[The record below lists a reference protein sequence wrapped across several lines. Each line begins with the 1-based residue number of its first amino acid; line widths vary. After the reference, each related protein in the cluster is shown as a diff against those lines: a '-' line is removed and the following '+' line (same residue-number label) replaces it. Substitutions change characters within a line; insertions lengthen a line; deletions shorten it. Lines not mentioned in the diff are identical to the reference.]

1 MIQSPLIGLFTTKSK
16 KKKKELIRASNT
28 AERFLLLAL
37 ELFDVFRNGRIY
49 IYNHSISII
58 VHCQ

>member
-16 KKKKELIRASNT
+16 KKEKLIRASST
-28 AERFLLLAL
+28 AERCLLLAL